1 MPTRTRVQLRQR
13 LSEAQNDWFTGATT
27 GAGSTTTLVDTSLAQ
42 ISKGDNDFC
51 LNWYVL
57 VTEAAHGALGDV
69 RQVTSYVESTN
80 TITVNRA
87 FTATTGTSM
96 DYELHRIDPTQKH
109 NAINAALRELY
120 DDQGRGLYL
129 PIRDLTLVVDN
140 LLQNDSFETFSGGN
154 FTNWTAAGSPTLAQ
168 QTTRVW
174 HSTNSASIT
183 PGALPGQLYQALTVN
198 IKEITGKTLHFWC
211 WVYATAAANARIRM
225 SFDGGTTFTNHA
237 YHSGNDQW
245 ELQKLDV
252 SIPSTATSL
261 RSYLEVAAS
270 GTVSYFDA
278 SRAWIRRLNKY
289 TIPSSIVRLLNVY
302 VQGSEDAE
310 SDNTSGG
317 TTAPNVGPSNY
328 LPLGGYSPAAP
339 KSGRRLLLEGS
350 ALLTQPSTDAGTT
363 EIGQNHE
370 ALVVAYANMWLAQQ
384 AAFGPAVA
392 AQDVSR
398 YQQQAAFWKEEVKQ
412 LRQSWGVRMPA
423 IPVRTRNFW
432 TEQED
437 ANGRFL
443 VLDDVRA

>member
-1 MPTRTRVQLRQR
+1 MATRTRVQLRQR

-42 ISKGDNDFC
+42 ISKGDDDFC
-51 LNWYVL
+51 LNWFVL
-57 VTEAAHGALGDV
+57 VTEAAHAALGDV

-80 TITVNRA
+80 TVTVNRA

-140 LLQNDSFETFSGGN
+140 LLQNGSFETFDSPD

-168 QTTRVW
+168 ETTRVW

-183 PGALPGQLYQALTVN
+183 PGASAGQLYQALTVN
-198 IKEITGKTLHFWC
+198 IKEITGKTVHFWC
-211 WVYATAAANARIRM
+211 WVYATAASNARIRL
-225 SFDGGTTFTNHA
+225 SFDGGTTFTNHD
-237 YHSGNDQW
+237 YHSGSDQW

-252 SIPSTATSL
+252 SIPSTASSL
-261 RSYLEVAAS
+261 RCYVEVVAS

-278 SRAWIRRLNKY
+278 SRAWIRRLSKY
-289 TIPSSIVRLLNVY
+289 TIPSTINRLLNVY
-302 VQGSEDAE
+302 VQAAEDAE
-310 SDNTSGG
+310 SDNVSGG
-317 TTAPNVGPSNY
+317 TTAPNVGPANY
-328 LPLGGYSPAAP
+328 LPLGGYSAVAP

-370 ALVVAYANMWLAQQ
+370 ALVVAYALMWLARQS
-384 AAFGPAVA
+384 AFGPGTA
-392 AQDVSR
+392 AQDVTR
-398 YQQQAAFWKEEVKQ
+398 YQQQAAYWEREVER
-412 LRQSWGVRMPA
+412 LRLMWGVRMPA
-423 IPVRTRNFW
+423 IPVLTRNFW
-432 TEQED
+432 REQED
-437 ANGRFL
+437 STGRYL
-443 VLDDVRA
+443 ILDDVRA